1 MSFDRILFAVESRD
15 LYQADKSSII
25 RVSSFSIL
33 QNFNFRMIKFTVNIP
48 KKSIAFETTYWYS
61 VTLVWQ
67 LDIKFARLAPT
78 FPIKL
83 RSFLPKYLVGT
94 FSQYLEKKTT
104 KSTSYVWWLIFV
116 YSNNEIRTTQNE
128 NLIVCKKLIGGSVI

>member
-48 KKSIAFETTYWYS
+48 KKSIAFATTYWYS

-94 FSQYLEKKTT
+94 FSQYLEKKRPPKVHHTFDDWYA
-104 KSTSYVWWLIFV
+104 STVIMKYERHKMRIWLFV
-116 YSNNEIRTTQNE
+116 
-128 NLIVCKKLIGGSVI
+128 KKW